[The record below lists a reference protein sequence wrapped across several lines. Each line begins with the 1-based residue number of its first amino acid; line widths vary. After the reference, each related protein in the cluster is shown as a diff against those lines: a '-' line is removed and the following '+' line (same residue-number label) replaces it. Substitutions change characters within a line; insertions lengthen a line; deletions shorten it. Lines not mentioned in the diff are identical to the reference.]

1 MAEFFAA
8 LTDPSVPFIRYAFIA
23 GILSSAS
30 FGIIGSFVVV
40 KRISYIAGAISHA
53 ALAGIGAALYLRHS
67 YEISFLSPLHGAI
80 LASLLAA
87 LIIAVV
93 SRQATEREDT
103 IIGTIWAVGM
113 AVGLLFISRTEGYVD
128 PMSYLFGNIL
138 LIGKTELYII
148 LVLDFI
154 VLAVSLLFYQ
164 QFLSVSFDEEFTRLR
179 GLPTQFYYILLI
191 LLVALTVVLMVTVVG
206 IVMVIALLTIP
217 AATASLFSSTLWR
230 MMITAALFCAIF
242 TAVGLATS
250 YLFDLPSGSTTI
262 VFAGAVYLLLS
273 LLVRAVR
280 RRRRRRASAAG

>member
-1 MAEFFAA
+1 MGEFFSA
-8 LTDPSVPFIRYAFIA
+8 LTDPSVPFIRYALIA

-53 ALAGIGAALYLRHS
+53 ALAGIGGALFFGQVYQYTFISPLYGAIIAAL
-67 YEISFLSPLHGAI
+67 LS
-80 LASLLAA
+80 A

-93 SRQATEREDT
+93 SRRSMEREDT
-103 IIGTIWAVGM
+103 VIGTIWAVGM
-113 AVGLLFISRTEGYVD
+113 AIGLLFISHTPGYID

-148 LVLDFI
+148 VALDILVITL
-154 VLAVSLLFYQ
+154 SLLFYQ

-191 LLVALTVVLMVTVVG
+191 LLVALTIVLMVTVVG

-217 AATASLFSSTLWR
+217 AATAGLFTSTLWR
-230 MMITAALFCAIF
+230 MMILAGIFCALF
-242 TAVGLATS
+242 TVLGLITS
-250 YLFDLPSGSTTI
+250 YIFDLPSGSTTI
-262 VFAGAVYLLLS
+262 VFAGAIYLILSVTAGKLLRES
-273 LLVRAVR
+273 R
-280 RRRRRRASAAG
+280 GKP

>member
-1 MAEFFAA
+1 MGEFFSA
-8 LTDPSVPFIRYAFIA
+8 LTDPSVPFIRYALIA

-53 ALAGIGAALYLRHS
+53 ALAGIGGALFFGQVYQYTFISPLYGAIIAAL
-67 YEISFLSPLHGAI
+67 LS
-80 LASLLAA
+80 A

-93 SRQATEREDT
+93 SRRSMEREDT
-103 IIGTIWAVGM
+103 VIGTIWAVGM
-113 AVGLLFISRTEGYVD
+113 AIGLLFISRTPGYID

-148 LVLDFI
+148 VALDILVITL
-154 VLAVSLLFYQ
+154 SLLFYQ

-191 LLVALTVVLMVTVVG
+191 LLVALTIVLMVTVVG

-217 AATASLFSSTLWR
+217 AATAGLFTSTLWR
-230 MMITAALFCAIF
+230 MMILAGIFCALF
-242 TAVGLATS
+242 TVLGLITS
-250 YLFDLPSGSTTI
+250 YIFDLPSGSTTI
-262 VFAGAVYLLLS
+262 VFAGAIYLILSVTAGKLLRES
-273 LLVRAVR
+273 R
-280 RRRRRRASAAG
+280 GKP

>member
-1 MAEFFAA
+1 MGDFLSA
-8 LTDPSVPFIRYAFIA
+8 LTDPSVPFIRYALIA

-53 ALAGIGAALYLRHS
+53 ALAGIGGALFLGS
-67 YEISFLSPLHGAI
+67 VYEYSFLSPLYGAI
-80 LASLLAA
+80 IAA
-87 LIIAVV
+87 LLSAIIIAVV
-93 SRQATEREDT
+93 SRRSKEREDT

-113 AVGLLFISRTEGYVD
+113 AIGLLFISRTSGYVD

-148 LVLDFI
+148 IALDILVI
-154 VLAVSLLFYQ
+154 VLSLLFYQ

-191 LLVALTVVLMVTVVG
+191 ILVALTVVLMVTVVG

-217 AATASLFSSTLWR
+217 AATAGLFSSILWR
-230 MMITAALFCAIF
+230 MMILAGVFCAFF
-242 TAVGLATS
+242 TVMGLAAS
-250 YLFDLPSGSTTI
+250 YIFDLPSGSTTI
-262 VFAGAVYLLLS
+262 VFAGAVYLILS
-273 LLVRAVR
+273 VTVGKLQRVFQRE
-280 RRRRRRASAAG
+280 S